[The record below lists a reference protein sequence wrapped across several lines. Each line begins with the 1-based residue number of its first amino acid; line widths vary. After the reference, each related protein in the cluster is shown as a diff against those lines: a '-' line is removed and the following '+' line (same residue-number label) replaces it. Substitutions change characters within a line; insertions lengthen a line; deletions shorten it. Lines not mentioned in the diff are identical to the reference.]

1 VKLSNYIVDLGRV
14 VAYYPN
20 LKKITDSTT
29 SSILLCQLLY
39 WCDKTKDQWI
49 WKTSDDIEEE
59 TGLTY
64 NEQRTARK
72 NLVDLGIIDE
82 KYARLDHIY
91 KFRVNQEVLNKKW
104 EEYTGKKSEVVTQK
118 ETKKLTKKEHVYK
131 KDEPVKAE
139 LRKEPIDIDVTKT
152 VDTARTSAVK
162 KKGDIVDGML
172 AFGESPVAK
181 KIRIVTA
188 IKEKIETRLHINTD
202 NQKWQRFI
210 EFVYTRQ
217 EKHTEPVDKFLDWA
231 ISQGFDPIYW
241 TPEKMKTVY
250 PQAFIE
256 KSNGKPRK
264 DFVEKLPERQTENY
278 VPMPTEI
285 GRKRD
290 LY

>member
-91 KFRVNQEVLNKKW
+91 KFKVNQEVLNTKW
-104 EEYTGKKSEVVTQK
+104 EEYSGKKSEAVVEK
-118 ETKKLTKKEHVYK
+118 PKKPTKREHVYK
-131 KDEPVKAE
+131 KDTPK
-139 LRKEPIDIDVTKT
+139 KEPIDIDVTKT
-152 VDTARTSAVK
+152 VADMPKSAVK

-172 AFGESPVAK
+172 AFAESPAAK
-181 KIRIVTA
+181 KIKLITE
-188 IKEKIETRLHINTD
+188 IKEKIETRLHINAN

-210 EFVYTRQ
+210 EFVRIRQ
-217 EKHTEPVDKFLDWA
+217 DKHNEPIDTFLDWA
-231 ISQGFDPIYW
+231 ISEGFNPLYW
-241 TPEKMKTVY
+241 TPEKMQTLY
-250 PQAFIE
+250 PQAFVE
-256 KSNGKPRK
+256 KSKGKVRE
-264 DFVEKLPERQTENY
+264 DFVQKLPERQPENY
-278 VPMPTEI
+278 APMPTEI
-285 GRKRD
+285 GRQRD